1 MGEKLFIVEGP
12 SGSGKSTLLSALTAL
27 ESEGFIAVRGI
38 PSQYPE
44 ENKKLTPKSRTVLG
58 CRVPNFKE
66 ALRLPREEGA
76 ELFRVCT
83 RVAVLQFAEAKRLMD
98 QHSATVLLDRSIISL
113 LGVTKLVVAIAIN
126 SHDPQLYQWAREMQ
140 EEIKVQSYKGITG
153 VNGIVHMEVPFI
165 GIANQTTLTDY
176 AAWESICINNAIN
189 ELANGHSEFKIPVLT
204 LDPNLSPLEER
215 ISLTRTFINTN

>member
-27 ESEGFIAVRGI
+27 ESEDFIAVRGM
-38 PSQYPE
+38 PSQYSE
-44 ENKKLTPKSRTVLG
+44 ENKNLTPKSRTALG

-83 RVAVLQFAEAKRLMD
+83 KVAVLQFADAKRLME
-98 QHSATVLLDRSIISL
+98 QQSATVLLDRSIISL
-113 LGVTKLVVAIAIN
+113 LGVAKLVVAIAIN
-126 SHDPQLYQWAREMQ
+126 SHDPQFYKWASDIQ

-165 GIANQTTLTDY
+165 RIANRTGISGY
-176 AAWESICINNAIN
+176 AAWESIYINKAID

-215 ISLTRTFINTN
+215 VSLTRTFINTN